1 LEGDVVDVYNAHI
14 KKSGNWSGN
23 TLKGLIGL
31 MLLPFRPLMVLIALI
46 FSPRQTPEMQ
56 EVIVLRV
63 ENAVGRLI
71 EARIEADIHGAGVRL
86 GDHVTLWGQY
96 RSGVLIVRRGYNH
109 SSGADIRMSGG
120 GGVTQIVQIFAIIVI
135 ILFLMS
141 ICSLM
146 SSFRVFTPF

>member
-1 LEGDVVDVYNAHI
+1 
-14 KKSGNWSGN
+14 
-23 TLKGLIGL
+23 
-31 MLLPFRPLMVLIALI
+31 MMLPFRPLMVLMALI

-63 ENAVGRLI
+63 EDAGGKLT

-96 RSGVLIVRRGYNH
+96 RSGVLIVQRGYNH
-109 SSGADIRMSGG
+109 SSGADIRMSGS
-120 GGVTQIVQIFAIIVI
+120 GGVTQIVQIFAIVVI
-135 ILFLMS
+135 LLFLLT

-146 SSFRVFTPF
+146 SSFRVFAPF